1 MGVAMTPEAEAARAR
16 ALELASRI
24 RHGVDDEPERV
35 DLLHAYYL
43 AEEEFAAA
51 MRGEIEQREGL
62 TAKQITARREDRDER
77 RRLVER
83 HGARSFAVLKH
94 RLDVAASDL
103 DRTAAP

>member
-1 MGVAMTPEAEAARAR
+1 MTPQAEEALAR

-24 RHGVDDEPERV
+24 RRGVDDEAELV
-35 DLLHAYYL
+35 DLLHGLYL
-43 AEEEFAAA
+43 AQEEFAAA
-51 MRGEIEQREGL
+51 MRRELERREGL

-83 HGARSFAVLKH
+83 HAAPSFAVLKH

-103 DRTAAP
+103 DRTAAA